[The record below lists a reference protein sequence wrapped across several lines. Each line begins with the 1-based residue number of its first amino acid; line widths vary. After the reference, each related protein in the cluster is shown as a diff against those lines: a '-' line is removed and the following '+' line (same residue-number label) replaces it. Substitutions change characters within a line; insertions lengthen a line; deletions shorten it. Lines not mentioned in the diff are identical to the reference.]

1 MIKVSVFT
9 SVLMVLLI
17 SLLDRSAIAENQ
29 NHFRHNADLL
39 KSYSPSERQRT
50 VLDLLNVLDPSVYE
64 SIAQSLGDPDPYVR
78 YTAAWALSPRHAA
91 FSDKPE
97 INYTNGVFP
106 LTILQS
112 TKIMTALL
120 NAFPEEDPWT
130 RKEMLTT
137 LREHQEYQLS
147 RGDQLDSKAKQV
159 FLSHMKDPDPNIRY
173 EAARGLSKWR
183 EDREA
188 EEAFRQALL
197 DKAWT
202 VRKEAVI
209 FFGKDIQVLAEA
221 LKDSYLMVRVAAI
234 YALYHNHRDNP
245 LAVDLLITR
254 LGDTNIDVRIA
265 ARSVLGEL
273 KEKRMLKPLLAL
285 HNKYKN
291 DSIDVFVESWTRKPF
306 EKVKAE
312 YQEEMKNF
320 QLQIA
325 PIKEPDVQRQIQN
338 LKKGDRFE
346 QITALLYLYW
356 IPLTELTEIFQK
368 GIQQIDPLVKYHYIE
383 KLQVYRENMV
393 VPVGQIEP
401 IYENLLQATKDAN
414 PHVRRAAIKML
425 FGLFMQSDKYKVRT
439 INFLKKTVAEERDP
453 FIRHAAIALIDR
465 RSRTPAVGIGSIFL
479 ELMDDEF
486 PEIRKEAVLS
496 ISLRC
501 HPEVIN
507 SMLKALQDPYAEV
520 RKHAA
525 QELGQSEVIPPADY
539 MKVQSALKRTSENDL
554 SQTVRKAASLSFDS
568 NQRYLKDKKPV
579 GRSAIQCG

>member
-1 MIKVSVFT
+1 
-9 SVLMVLLI
+9 MVLLI

>member
-1 MIKVSVFT
+1 MTISGFRSILLVFLL
-9 SVLMVLLI
+9 LM
-17 SLLDRSAIAENQ
+17 LDRPAVAENQ

-39 KSYSPSERQRT
+39 KSDSPSERQSAI
-50 VLDLLNVLDPSVYE
+50 LDLLNVLDPSVYE

-78 YTAAWALSPRHAA
+78 YTTAWALSPRHAA
-91 FSDKPE
+91 FIDKSE
-97 INYTNGVFP
+97 INYTKGVFP
-106 LTILQS
+106 LSILRS
-112 TKIMTALL
+112 TKIMSALL

-130 RKEMLTT
+130 RREMLST

-147 RGDQLDSKAKQV
+147 QGDQLNGKAKQV

-183 EDREA
+183 GYPEV

-209 FFGKDIQVLAEA
+209 FLGKDIGVLAEA
-221 LKDSYLMVRVAAI
+221 LKDNYLMVRVAAI
-234 YALYHNHRDNP
+234 YALYHNHKDNP

-285 HNKYKN
+285 HDKYKN
-291 DSIDVFVESWTRKPF
+291 DSIDVFVESWTGNPF

-356 IPLTELTEIFQK
+356 IPMTELTEIFQK
-368 GIQQIDPLVKYHYIE
+368 GIQQNDPLIKFNFIE
-383 KLQVYRENMV
+383 KMQVYRENMV
-393 VPVGQIEP
+393 VPVERIEP
-401 IYENLLQATKDAN
+401 LYEDLLKAANDPN
-414 PHVRRAAIKML
+414 PHIRRAAIKML
-425 FGLFMQSDKYKVRT
+425 FGLFMQSDKYRVRT
-439 INFLKKTVAEERDP
+439 INFLKKIVADERDP
-453 FIRHAAIALIDR
+453 FIRHGAIALIDR
-465 RSRTPAVGIGSIFL
+465 RSRTAAVGIGSIFL

-486 PEIRKEAVLS
+486 SEIRKEAVLS

-501 HPEVIN
+501 YPGAVY

-525 QELGQSEVIPPADY
+525 QELGQSEVIPPVDY
-539 MKVQSALKRTSENDL
+539 MRVQSALKRTTENDL
-554 SQTVRKAASLSFDS
+554 SQTVRKVASLSFDS
-568 NQRYLKDKKPV
+568 NQGYLKDKKPV
-579 GRSAIQCG
+579 SRPPIQCGE